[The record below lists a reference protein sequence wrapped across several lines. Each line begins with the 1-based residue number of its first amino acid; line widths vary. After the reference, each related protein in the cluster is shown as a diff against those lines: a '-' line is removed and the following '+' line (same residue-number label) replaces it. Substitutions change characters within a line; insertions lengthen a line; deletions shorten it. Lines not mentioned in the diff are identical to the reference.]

1 MDKGL
6 LQRASVE
13 PDKPVSRHPA
23 LRVDTQAVG
32 KAAPLTEVVSPG
44 RPGDI
49 ARLDD
54 AGHVVRRRQ
63 HADLKPAILL
73 R

>member
-13 PDKPVSRHPA
+13 PDEPVSRHPA

-32 KAAPLTEVVSPG
+32 KTAPLARMVSPD
-44 RPGDI
+44 RPGGI

-63 HADLKPAILL
+63 HADLKPAIIL